1 LSAAPGPAELRR
13 AVLARQLLLERSDLP
28 LPRALEAMGGL
39 QAQYAP
45 SMYVG
50 LWSRLRAL
58 ERGAVTRG
66 LEDRTLVQGTLMRA
80 TIHLVSRED
89 YWPLALAVREPR
101 RSWWHRADRAA
112 PAPAAMA
119 QAAGRVRA
127 AMADGPMTRKQV
139 VELIGAEATRGLH
152 IWLDLVRVPPAGTW
166 EKRRADVWLD
176 AERWL
181 GPPPDLDADE
191 ARAHLVRRHLGA
203 FGPAAPADVATWAG
217 LAAGDLAGAFE
228 RVAPDR
234 IEAADGAELIDLA
247 GAPRPPGDGAVPVR
261 FLPTWDALLLVHV
274 RRTGI
279 LPEAHR
285 PAIFS
290 IRNPHSHP
298 VVLVDGVVSGTWR
311 FERGAVQV
319 TPFAALPARVRRAVD
334 AEAARL
340 AAFHA

>member
-1 LSAAPGPAELRR
+1 MSAAPGPAELRR
-13 AVLARQLLLERSDLP
+13 AVLARQLLLERTDLP

-119 QAAGRVRA
+119 EAAERVRA

-152 IWLDLVRVPPAGTW
+152 IWLDLVRVPPTGTW

-203 FGPAAPADVATWAG
+203 FGPAAPADVATWSG
-217 LAAGDLAGAFE
+217 LTAGDLAGALE
-228 RVAPDR
+228 RVAPER
-234 IEAADGAELIDLA
+234 IVAADGAGLIDVAAA
-247 GAPRPPGDGAVPVR
+247 GRPATAPCRCASCRPGTRSCSSTCAARASCPTRTGPRSSPPATRTRTRSCWSTASFPVR
-261 FLPTWDALLLVHV
+261 
-274 RRTGI
+274 
-279 LPEAHR
+279 
-285 PAIFS
+285 
-290 IRNPHSHP
+290 
-298 VVLVDGVVSGTWR
+298 
-311 FERGAVQV
+311 GASSA
-319 TPFAALPARVRRAVD
+319 TRCR
-334 AEAARL
+334 
-340 AAFHA
+340 